1 MARSLAIA
9 AYLAGL
15 GAPER
20 PLNPAKQP
28 PRPTGTI
35 IWARCSQADQLTAVD
50 TLRRKLSEDGDPIH
64 VIATMRDWDKELA
77 GSALPEPQGKENI
90 RAFIAHWRP
99 AMAVWIKGDLDP
111 ILLAEMRSVDIPAI
125 LVDATSD
132 GLDHVAGTWVPG
144 AMRSLLSEFEA
155 VLALDSHAA
164 ERLIRAG
171 TPEDAVLITGPMEDC
186 APTLP
191 CNEAERN
198 DVARAIGTRP
208 VWLAAATQLE
218 ESDDLCKA
226 HQFASRRAHRLLLI
240 VVPKHQV
247 MAIAIAE
254 EMQLR
259 GLNVALRSQEPKPS
273 DITQIYVVDTE
284 EELGLWYRIAPITY
298 MGGTLHG
305 GGCRDPFEATALGS
319 AVLYGPQV
327 APFQRHAARLN
338 AAGASRLIRSAA
350 DLGPTVE
357 TLLSADKTAE
367 IAHAAWDVTS
377 RGASVTNRIAAFILL
392 RLEELV
398 Q

>member
-1 MARSLAIA
+1 MARSLTIA

-15 GAPER
+15 RAPER
-20 PLNPAKQP
+20 PPAPVQQP

-35 IWARCSQADQLTAVD
+35 IWARCSQPDQLAAIE

-64 VIATMRDWDKELA
+64 IIATMRHWDA
-77 GSALPEPQGKENI
+77 GLGDRALPEPQGKNNI

-99 AMAVWIKGDLDP
+99 LMAVWVSGDLDP
-111 ILLAEMRSVDIPAI
+111 ILLAEMRAVDMPAI

-132 GLDHVAGTWVPG
+132 GLDQVAGTWMPG

-155 VLALDSHAA
+155 VLALDSHSA

-171 TPEDAVLITGPMEDC
+171 TPEDTVLITGPMEDC

-191 CNEAERN
+191 CNEFERN

-208 VWLAAATQLE
+208 VWLAAATHLDE
-218 ESDDLCKA
+218 CDLLCHA
-226 HQFASRRAHRLLLI
+226 QQFASRRAHRLLLI
-240 VVPKHQV
+240 VVPEDKS
-247 MAIAIAE
+247 MAVSIVE
-254 EMQLR
+254 KMQLH
-259 GLNVALRSQEPKPS
+259 GLNVALRSNEPKPS
-273 DITQIYVVDTE
+273 EVTQVYVIDTE
-284 EELGLWYRIAPITY
+284 EELGLWYRISPITY
-298 MGGTLHG
+298 LGGTLHG

-319 AVLYGPQV
+319 AVLYGPHV

-338 AAGASRLIRSAA
+338 AAGASRLIRLPA
-350 DLGPTVE
+350 DLGPNVE
-357 TLLSADKTAE
+357 MLLSTDKTAE

-392 RLEELV
+392 RVEELA

>member
-1 MARSLAIA
+1 MARSLTIA

-15 GAPER
+15 RTPER
-20 PLNPAKQP
+20 PISPANQP

-35 IWARCSQADQLTAVD
+35 IWARCSRPDQLTAIE

-64 VIATMRDWDKELA
+64 VVATLLHWEPGLGDL
-77 GSALPEPQGKENI
+77 ALPEPQGKTNI

-99 AMAVWIKGDLDP
+99 LMTVWMSGDLDP
-111 ILLAEMRSVDIPAI
+111 ILLAEMRAIDMPVI

-132 GLDHVAGTWVPG
+132 GLDHVAGTWMPG
-144 AMRSLLSEFEA
+144 AMRSLLSQFEA
-155 VLALDSHAA
+155 VLALDSHSA

-171 TPEDAVLITGPMEDC
+171 TPEDTVLVTGPMEDC

-191 CNEAERN
+191 CNEVERN
-198 DVARAIGTRP
+198 DVAKAIGTRP
-208 VWLAAATQLE
+208 VWLAAATRMDE
-218 ESDDLCKA
+218 CDLLSHA
-226 HQFASRRAHRLLLI
+226 HEFASRRAHRLLLI
-240 VVPKHQV
+240 VVPEDKG
-247 MAIAIAE
+247 MAVTIAE
-254 EMQLR
+254 KMQFH
-259 GLNVALRSQEPKPS
+259 GLNVALRSNEPKPS
-273 DITQIYVVDTE
+273 EVTQIYVIDTE
-284 EELGLWYRIAPITY
+284 EELGLWYRISPITY
-298 MGGTLHG
+298 LGGTLNG

-319 AVLYGPQV
+319 AVLYGPHV

-338 AAGASRLIRSAA
+338 AAGASRLIRSAS

-357 TLLSADKTAE
+357 TLLSTDKTAE

-392 RLEELV
+392 RIEELA